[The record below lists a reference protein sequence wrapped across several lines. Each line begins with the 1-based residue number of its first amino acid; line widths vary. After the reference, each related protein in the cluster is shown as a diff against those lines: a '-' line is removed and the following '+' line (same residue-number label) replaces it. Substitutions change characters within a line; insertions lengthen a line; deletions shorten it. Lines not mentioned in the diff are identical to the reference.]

1 VAFSKKQRLFIEHY
15 LQCWNA
21 SEAARRAGYSER
33 SSGSIGHENLNKPE
47 IAAEIKRRIDEAA
60 MGADEV
66 LHRLAEQARA
76 QYSDYFRVYK
86 DDDDHQYVGVDIEA
100 LKEDGKGHLIKKLR
114 YDTDGRLIVEFYDA
128 QAALVQVGRHFGLF
142 TDNVDVTSAGQPIKT
157 YYAVSPDDWE
167 TDEGDN
173 DDRSGESA

>member
-1 VAFSKKQRLFIEHY
+1 
-15 LQCWNA
+15 
-21 SEAARRAGYSER
+21 
-33 SSGSIGHENLNKPE
+33 
-47 IAAEIKRRIDEAA
+47 

-76 QYSDYFRVYK
+76 GYADFINEAG
-86 DDDDHQYVGVDIEA
+86 DVDLGA
-100 LKEDGKGHLIKKLR
+100 LLAAGKGHLIKKTR
-114 YDTDGRLIVEFYDA
+114 KDKDQNVIVEFYDA

-167 TDEGDN
+167 TDEGDH